1 MSLKQPKSLKLLDD
15 IDKINAKTLNI
26 NDITNI
32 IKFNFFQAKAQLKNF
47 NWVFLIFIDFIKLK
61 KFVFLQKIDCLQKQI
76 LNER

>member
-32 IKFNFFQAKAQLKNF
+32 IKFNFFQAK
-47 NWVFLIFIDFIKLK
+47 V
-61 KFVFLQKIDCLQKQI
+61 
-76 LNER
+76 

>member
-47 NWVFLIFIDFIKLK
+47 NCPFLIYRFHKIKK
-61 KFVFLQKIDCLQKQI
+61 ICIFAKNSFLQKTNIK
-76 LNER
+76 

>member
-32 IKFNFFQAKAQLKNF
+32 IRFNFF
-47 NWVFLIFIDFIKLK
+47 
-61 KFVFLQKIDCLQKQI
+61 
-76 LNER
+76 